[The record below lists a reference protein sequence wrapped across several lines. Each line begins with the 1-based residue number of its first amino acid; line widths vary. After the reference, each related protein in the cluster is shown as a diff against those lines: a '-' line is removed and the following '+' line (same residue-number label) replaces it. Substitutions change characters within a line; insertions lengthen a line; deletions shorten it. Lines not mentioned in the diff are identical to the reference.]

1 METEKMGAV
10 MAGGIGIMMMLG
22 VVAGLMSTTPTTTT
36 PTAYTCPICEQV
48 YYSRDDLYYHFI
60 SAHPAEPIDII
71 WE

>member
-1 METEKMGAV
+1 METEKLGAV
-10 MAGGIGIMMMLG
+10 MAGGLGVMMMLG
-22 VVAGLMSTTPTTTT
+22 VMGGLMPVTPTAT
-36 PTAYTCPICEQV
+36 PTAYTCPICGQV